1 MYKFCQALIVLLLT
15 IIPGVKGVNIADSA
29 FVDIQHYTFH
39 INITDHT
46 DEITGAA
53 DILLKS
59 RRDNMDTITLDLV
72 DKNPAGN
79 GKGMMVSSVNRQGV
93 PLEFTHRNNR
103 LSILL
108 DEAIQQNDFIN
119 LHISYQGVPA
129 DGLIIAKNKYG
140 DRTFFGDNWPN
151 RARHWL
157 PTIDHPSDKATCE
170 FIITSPVHYQVIAN
184 GILREESNMQ
194 IGTTDGEKKL
204 THWATREPI
213 PTKVMVFGAARFAVL
228 HAEKFENI
236 PVEYWVYP
244 EDREAGFSDFEPTLN
259 ILQFFSRKISDY
271 PYEKLANVQSKT
283 NYGGMENA
291 SNIFYN
297 EFAVNGNNNIESLIA
312 HEVAH
317 QWFGNA
323 VTEKEWPHVWLSEGF
338 ATYFTHLYIGHT
350 YGRDSMEARLKED
363 RERIFTYHLKSPE
376 TPVVD
381 TLSQNLLK
389 LLNANSYQKGAW
401 FLHMLQQKVSDT
413 VFWEGIRKYY
423 QQYRHKNADTDDFRQ
438 VMALQSGQ
446 DLQPFF
452 RQWLYQAGYP
462 YLEGSWKYSI
472 FGKKLTVS
480 LDQVQ
485 EKGHLFDLEIPIAVY
500 YKNIAE
506 PDIYTLKVNERTN
519 TFELKVRKSPSEV
532 ILDPNTQVLMKYSF
546 SK

>member
-1 MYKFCQALIVLLLT
+1 MYKSCQALIVLLFT
-15 IIPGVKGVNIADSA
+15 MIPWVQGATIADSSSI
-29 FVDIQHYTFH
+29 DIQHYTFN
-39 INITDHT
+39 ISITDHT
-46 DEITGAA
+46 DEITGVTE
-53 DILLKS
+53 ILLKS
-59 RRDNMDTITLDLV
+59 RQDSIDTIILDLV
-72 DKNPAGN
+72 DKNSEGN
-79 GKGMMVSSVNRQGV
+79 GKGMVVNSVSIQGTG
-93 PLEFTHRNNR
+93 LQFTHKNNKIT
-103 LSILL
+103 ILL
-108 DEAIQQNDFIN
+108 NEAIQQNDFIN
-119 LHISYQGVPA
+119 LHISYQGIPA
-129 DGLIIAKNKYG
+129 DGLIIDKNKYG

-194 IGTTDGEKKL
+194 IGTTGGENKL
-204 THWATREPI
+204 THWAMRVPI

-228 HAEKFENI
+228 HAERFKTT

-297 EFAVNGNNNIESLIA
+297 EFTVKGNSNIESLIA
-312 HEVAH
+312 HEIAH

-323 VTEKEWPHVWLSEGF
+323 VTEKDWPHVWLSEGF

-413 VFWEGIRKYY
+413 VFWEGIREYY
-423 QQYRHKNADTDDFRQ
+423 QQYHHKNADTNDFRE
-438 VMALQSGQ
+438 VMEQQYGQ
-446 DLQPFF
+446 DLQSFF

-462 YLEGSWKYSI
+462 DLKASWKYSI
-472 FGKKLTVS
+472 FGKKLTIS
-480 LDQVQ
+480 LEQIQ
-485 EKGHLFDLEIPIAVY
+485 EKGPLFDLEIPIAVY
-500 YKNIAE
+500 YKNIPE
-506 PDIYTLKVNERTN
+506 PDIHTLKINERTN
-519 TFELKVRKSPSEV
+519 TFKLKVRKSPSEV

-546 SK
+546 N